1 MKKMLLKSAL
11 ALLTALGAPLSPAQE
26 PAPDLLLKTV
36 TLEVISIIRQDK
48 DNQAGN
54 PAKVADLVETKILP
68 LFDFARMT
76 RIAAARSWPLAT
88 PQQQKAL
95 TAEFRTL
102 LVRTYSTALLSYHD
116 QVVEF
121 KPLRAA
127 SADTEVTVKSVI
139 RQSGAAPLSMDYEME
154 KLAGTWKVYDIK
166 LDGVSLVTTYRESFA
181 GTVRSSGMD
190 GLIKLLADKNREG
203 DARFRSHK
211 TGDFFVPT
219 MLVHAL
225 ASRGSY
231 IK

>member
-1 MKKMLLKSAL
+1 MLLKSAL
-11 ALLTALGAPLSPAQE
+11 ALLTALGAPLACAQE

-48 DNQAGN
+48 DIQAGN
-54 PAKVADLVETKILP
+54 AAKVADLVETKILP
-68 LFDFARMT
+68 LFDFVRMT
-76 RIAAARSWPLAT
+76 QIAAARSWPLAS

-102 LVRTYSTALLSYHD
+102 LVRTYSTALSGYHD
-116 QVVEF
+116 QIIEF
-121 KPLRAA
+121 KPQRAGPGD
-127 SADTEVTVKSVI
+127 SEVTVKSVI
-139 RQSGAAPLSMDYEME
+139 KQPGAAPLSMDYEME
-154 KLAGTWKVYDIK
+154 KVAGAWKVFDIK
-166 LDGVSLVTTYRESFA
+166 LEGVSLVTTYRDSFA
-181 GTVRSSGMD
+181 GTVRTSGMD

-225 ASRGSY
+225 ASRSIY
-231 IK
+231 FK

>member
-1 MKKMLLKSAL
+1 MKNMLPRSAL
-11 ALLTALGAPLSPAQE
+11 ALIVALCAPLCSAQE
-26 PAPDLLLKTV
+26 LAPDLLLKSV
-36 TLEVISIIRQDK
+36 TLEVLSIIRLDK
-48 DNQAGN
+48 DIQAGN

-68 LFDFARMT
+68 LFDFVHMT
-76 RIAAARSWPLAT
+76 QIAAARNWPLAT
-88 PQQQKAL
+88 SQQQKAL
-95 TAEFRTL
+95 TAEFKTL
-102 LVRTYSTALLSYHD
+102 LVRTYSTVLSGYHD

-121 KPLRAA
+121 KPLRATPT
-127 SADTEVTVKSVI
+127 DTGVTVRSVI

-154 KLAGTWKVYDIK
+154 KLPGGWKVYDIK
-166 LDGVSLVTTYRESFA
+166 LEGVSLVTTYRDSFA